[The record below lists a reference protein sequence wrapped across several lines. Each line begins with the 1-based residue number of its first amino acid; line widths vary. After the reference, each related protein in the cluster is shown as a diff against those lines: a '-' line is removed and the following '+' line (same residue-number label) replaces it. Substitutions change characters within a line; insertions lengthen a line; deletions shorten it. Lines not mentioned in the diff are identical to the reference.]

1 MSILTDRPL
10 WTLSNLND
18 LLTRFT
24 GNPISGSRDFLDKLS
39 EQLKDAPAE
48 IPQLAA
54 EVLWFLN
61 LFPHPGTMKA
71 ETKREQIKTVWQW
84 SGEDV
89 PASPFLNDDTL
100 GGVGNPGT
108 AYATHRP
115 MEFEYLIRTVAA
127 FKALAP
133 AEQTRPMNEDVPW
146 TFMTW
151 LDEQPGS
158 ERRLVRN
165 TLLYFLFPDHIERN
179 TSRAHKQQIY
189 EALKN
194 KLPVAKRVDCR

>member
-1 MSILTDRPL
+1 MARWTGDPGITAVLKGADAWRERCFTASMSILTDRPL

-100 GGVGNPGT
+100 GGVGNPG
-108 AYATHRP
+108 
-115 MEFEYLIRTVAA
+115 
-127 FKALAP
+127 
-133 AEQTRPMNEDVPW
+133 
-146 TFMTW
+146 
-151 LDEQPGS
+151 
-158 ERRLVRN
+158 
-165 TLLYFLFPDHIERN
+165 
-179 TSRAHKQQIY
+179 
-189 EALKN
+189 
-194 KLPVAKRVDCR
+194 VDCR